1 MDVIEAIK
9 ERKSIRAF
17 KSDPVK
23 LDLLK
28 KIIGQALRA
37 PSWANTQPWEFA
49 IATGKKLKAIEDA
62 FVKRGMKPMQN
73 SQSEV
78 ARPGEFPEPYI
89 TRIKKMQAKE
99 SRGRTSQATPE
110 EMEARFINNFR
121 HYGAPV
127 CLYLLVGKN
136 LFYQEKGVNV
146 WALYDSGSAVQNIML
161 LATNYGLGTIAQAM
175 AVVYPDIIRK
185 ELGIPEDKL
194 IALGISI
201 GYPDWEN
208 PVNEDYRD
216 REPLDEI
223 AKFYGF

>member
-1 MDVIEAIK
+1 MDVIDAIK

-17 KSDPVK
+17 KPDPVP

-49 IATGKKLKAIEDA
+49 IATGKKLKAIQEA
-62 FVKRGMKPMQN
+62 CVKRGAQGMQN

-78 ARPGEFPEPYI
+78 ARPYDFPEPYI
-89 TRIKKMQAKE
+89 SRIKKMQVKESKGRAKE
-99 SRGRTSQATPE
+99 MTKE
-110 EMEARFINNFR
+110 DFEARFADNAR
-121 HYGAPV
+121 HYGAPT
-127 CLYLLVGKN
+127 CIYLLVGKN
-136 LFYQEKGVNV
+136 FLYQEKGVNV
-146 WALYDSGSAVQNIML
+146 WSIYDCGSAVQNIML
-161 LATNYGLGTIAQAM
+161 LATNHGLGTIAQAM

-194 IALGISI
+194 IALGIAI
-201 GYPDWEN
+201 GYPDRDN
-208 PVNEDYRD
+208 PINKDVRD
-216 REPLDEI
+216 REPLDEV